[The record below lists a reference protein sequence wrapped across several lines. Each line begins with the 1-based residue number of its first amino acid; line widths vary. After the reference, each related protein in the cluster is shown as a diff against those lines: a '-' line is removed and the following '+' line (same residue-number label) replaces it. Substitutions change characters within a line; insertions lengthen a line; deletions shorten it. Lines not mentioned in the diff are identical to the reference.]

1 MPPSSLKCTFPLL
14 MTVCYNYLELVAV
27 TSIVCLISENK
38 RENLRAQAALW
49 DVQVLACAASPL
61 LALQTVLG

>member
-1 MPPSSLKCTFPLL
+1 

-61 LALQTVLG
+61 LVLQTVLG